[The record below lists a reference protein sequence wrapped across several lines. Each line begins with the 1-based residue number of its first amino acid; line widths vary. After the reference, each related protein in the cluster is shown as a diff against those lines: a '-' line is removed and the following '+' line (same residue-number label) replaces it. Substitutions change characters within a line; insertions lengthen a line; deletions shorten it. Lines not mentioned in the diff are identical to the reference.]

1 MITPFDIFICQ
12 ALLRYM
18 SCTQQI
24 MLSCA
29 TASAFVLCFF
39 LALDVYEFCYA
50 IGYDSSVLIT
60 SNIQL
65 FGNDKPHV
73 IIMQQQVHND
83 DLFIAY

>member
-1 MITPFDIFICQ
+1 
-12 ALLRYM
+12 
-18 SCTQQI
+18 

-73 IIMQQQVHND
+73 IIMQQQVRNE
-83 DLFIAY
+83 DLFMHINLAKLDKEIRDLIL

>member
-1 MITPFDIFICQ
+1 
-12 ALLRYM
+12 
-18 SCTQQI
+18 

-29 TASAFVLCFF
+29 TAFAFVLCFF
-39 LALDVYEFCYA
+39 LALDIYEFSYA

-73 IIMQQQVHND
+73 IIMQQQVRNE
-83 DLFIAY
+83 DLFMHINLAKLDKEIRDLIL

>member
-1 MITPFDIFICQ
+1 
-12 ALLRYM
+12 
-18 SCTQQI
+18 

-73 IIMQQQVHND
+73 IIMQQQVRNE
-83 DLFIAY
+83 DLFMHISLAKLDKEIRDLIL

>member
-1 MITPFDIFICQ
+1 VVTPFDIFICQ
-12 ALLRYM
+12 ALMCYIF
-18 SCTQQI
+18 CTQQI

-73 IIMQQQVHND
+73 IIMQQQVRNE